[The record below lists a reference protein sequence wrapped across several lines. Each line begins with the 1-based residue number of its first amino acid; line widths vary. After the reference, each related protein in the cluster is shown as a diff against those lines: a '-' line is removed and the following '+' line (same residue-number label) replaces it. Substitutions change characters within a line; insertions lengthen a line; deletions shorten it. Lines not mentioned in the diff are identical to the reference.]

1 MAKIT
6 NKLGLPKQLV
16 ELVNSNYHQEETWKD
31 IQDFEGKYQISD
43 LGRVKSLYNDNGYKK
58 TYREKILK
66 YSIKKNGYCQV
77 ILVKNRKRYSKNIHR
92 LVAQAFIPNPNN
104 LPCVNHKNE
113 IKSDNVVGNLEW
125 CTISYNTRYSCGVK
139 INQYSINNLFINS
152 WNNIA
157 EISDKLKISRTSI
170 NNCLNDRSK
179 TAGGYIWRHAD
190 VNQ

>member
-1 MAKIT
+1 MSKIT

-16 ELVNSNYHQEETWKD
+16 ELVNSNYQQEETWKD
-31 IQDFEGKYQISD
+31 IQDFEGKYQISN

-113 IKSDNVVGNLEW
+113 IKSDNAVENLEW

-179 TAGGYIWRHAD
+179 TAGGYIWRYA
-190 VNQ
+190 NENN